1 MSIER
6 VKYDQSF
13 TNEVVLPP
21 EDKQP
26 DYSGMVDHGAI
37 GVFENFV
44 KWEFCDAVIDSFE
57 FWYGK
62 KHIEEVKVTEVAGKE
77 LKLSPN
83 GDGSEQF
90 NEYGDF
96 GRKDQ
101 QLYLEICDPSLA
113 MEVNQAV
120 GGAFEIYA
128 KKWKGLLDSSDP
140 VSSWTCKVQK
150 TNSGGGYHVW
160 HSENGSFLYRDRV
173 LTWMIY
179 LNDIPLENGGAT
191 DFFHQEISFQP
202 KKGTVVLWPA
212 TYTHVHRGSFLTGDV
227 SKYIATGWFSREPGQ
242 VTNRILGEKGGR
254 IQPTDKLNA

>member
-6 VKYDQSF
+6 VKYDQSK
-13 TNEVVLPP
+13 NEVVLPP

-26 DYSGMVDHGAI
+26 DFTGMKDYGAI
-37 GVFENFV
+37 GVFDNFV

-57 FWYGK
+57 FWYSK
-62 KHIEEVKVTEVAGKE
+62 KHIEEIKVTEVAGTDLTIK
-77 LKLSPN
+77 PI
-83 GDGSEQF
+83 GDGSNQF
-90 NEYGDF
+90 NEYGEL

-101 QLYLEICDPSLA
+101 QLYLEIADPSLA

-120 GGAFEIYA
+120 GGAFELYA
-128 KKWKGLLDSSDP
+128 KKWKGILDGADP
-140 VSSWTCKVQK
+140 VSSWTCKIQK
-150 TNSGGGYHVW
+150 TKSGGGYHVW

-179 LNDIPLENGGAT
+179 LNDVPMECGGAT

-212 TYTHVHRGSFLTGDV
+212 AYTHVHRGAFLTGDT
-227 SKYIATGWFSREPGQ
+227 SKYIATGWFSREPGG
-242 VTNRILGEKGGR
+242 VTNRILGEKMGKVE
-254 IQPTDKLNA
+254 PKDKLNG

>member
-1 MSIER
+1 MS
-6 VKYDQSF
+6 
-13 TNEVVLPP
+13 EVILD
-21 EDKQP
+21 EKFKQP

-37 GVFENFV
+37 GVFEDFV

-77 LKLSPN
+77 LKLSPK
-83 GDGSEQF
+83 GDGSKQF

-128 KKWKGLLDSSDP
+128 KKWKG
-140 VSSWTCKVQK
+140 
-150 TNSGGGYHVW
+150 
-160 HSENGSFLYRDRV
+160 
-173 LTWMIY
+173 
-179 LNDIPLENGGAT
+179 
-191 DFFHQEISFQP
+191 
-202 KKGTVVLWPA
+202 
-212 TYTHVHRGSFLTGDV
+212 
-227 SKYIATGWFSREPGQ
+227 
-242 VTNRILGEKGGR
+242 
-254 IQPTDKLNA
+254 